1 MTSMPSSRLVTP
13 SITTPQT
20 QRELS
25 FLGELYRVRVSGA
38 DTAGGFAVLD
48 TEGRR
53 GHGSPLHIHRNAS
66 ETFLVLEGTLR
77 VVVDGAQYD
86 AGPGCAAVLPS
97 GLPHGF
103 VITSDTARYLTLH
116 HGPGFEDFV
125 AAVARDGGDTPDPD
139 RLTAIAADHGIDI
152 VGPLPVPRPPD
163 RSSPTQQPLNQS
175 APHEGR

>member
-66 ETFLVLEGTLR
+66 ETFLVLAGTLR
-77 VVVDGAQYD
+77 VVVDGTQYE

-125 AAVARDGGDTPDPD
+125 AAVAGEDTPDPD

-152 VGPLPVPRPPD
+152 VGPLPVLRPRD
-163 RSSPTQQPLNQS
+163 RSSPTQQPPNQN
-175 APHEGR
+175 APNERR

>member
-1 MTSMPSSRLVTP
+1 MSSMPNSRLVTP

-66 ETFLVLEGTLR
+66 ETFLVLVGTLR
-77 VVVDGAQYD
+77 VVVDGTEYE
-86 AGPGCAAVLPS
+86 AGAGCAAVLPS

-125 AAVARDGGDTPDPD
+125 AAMAGPGEDIPDPD

-152 VGPLPVPRPPD
+152 VGPLPGSGHR
-163 RSSPTQQPLNQS
+163 
-175 APHEGR
+175 